1 LKENERDG
9 KPEQKSFKMEAQAQQ
24 VERDGKPEQ
33 KSFKME
39 AQAQQ
44 VNFLGIE
51 HEIRSGWGRWMGPND
66 TFCKMGL
73 VGYLLKMTFSLRPER
88 GRT

>member
-1 LKENERDG
+1 
-9 KPEQKSFKMEAQAQQ
+9 
-24 VERDGKPEQ
+24 
-33 KSFKME
+33 ME